1 LAFAFE
7 QIASQV
13 PALTTLKRALET
25 GQVAHAY
32 LFEGPSG
39 VGKMLA
45 ARALAEALLCDT
57 APNRGCGQCHA
68 CERVRQ
74 DKHPD
79 VRIFAPRDEGNRN
92 LQVETVRNEIVPFA
106 KFAPFEGR
114 AAVLIFPE
122 SDVSFPEMHPE
133 AANALLKTLEE
144 PRQAL
149 TFVLLSERPER
160 LLATIRSRCQTVRF
174 GPLPSDTLRSILT
187 KHGIPDAQQ
196 PAAIALSQGRADRA
210 LELAQEGRA
219 QELVE
224 LALAVDD
231 AAHAGKIAALL
242 DLAEQLAGRDDREL
256 VLETLALFY
265 RDVAAAAIDPEI
277 APAAFPEQRAL
288 ISERAQRLGARAAAE
303 SVHSIFHVADTLER
317 NANPETALDA
327 MLLGLAYPDVTHT
340 ALVVPKRKR

>member
-1 LAFAFE
+1 MAFDE
-7 QIASQV
+7 IASQV
-13 PALTTLKRALET
+13 PALTTLRRALAT
-25 GQVAHAY
+25 RQVAHAY

-39 VGKMLA
+39 VGKLLA
-45 ARALAEALLCDT
+45 ARALAEALLCDEQ
-57 APNRGCGQCHA
+57 PGKGCGRCSP
-68 CERVRQ
+68 CVRVQQ

-79 VRIFAPRDEGNRN
+79 VRIFKPRDEGNRN
-92 LQVETVRNEIVPFA
+92 LQVETIRTEIVPFT

-114 AAVLIFPE
+114 AACLIFPE
-122 SDVSFPEMHPE
+122 ADVSFPEMHPE

-160 LLATIRSRCQTVRF
+160 LLATIRSRCQTLRF
-174 GPLPSDTLRSILT
+174 APLPSDTLRAILT
-187 KHGIPDAQQ
+187 RHAIPEAQQ

-219 QELVE
+219 LELVE
-224 LALAVDD
+224 LALRVDD
-231 AAHAGKIAALL
+231 AAHAGRIAALL
-242 DLAEQLAGRDDREL
+242 ELAEQLASRDDREL

-265 RDVAAAAIDPEI
+265 RDVAAAAVEPDGMPL
-277 APAAFPEQRAL
+277 AFPEQRAL
-288 ISERAQRLGARAAAE
+288 IQERALRLGARAAAE
-303 SVHSIFHVADTLER
+303 SVRNIFSTVDTIER

-327 MLLGLAYPDVTHT
+327 MLLGLAYPDLSHT

>member
-1 LAFAFE
+1 MSFDE
-7 QIASQV
+7 IASQV
-13 PALTTLKRALET
+13 PAVTTLQRALAIQ
-25 GQVAHAY
+25 QVAHAY

-57 APNRGCGQCHA
+57 APGRGCGQCHA
-68 CERVRQ
+68 CERVRN

-79 VRIFAPRDEGNRN
+79 VRIFKPRDEGNRN

-114 AAVLIFPE
+114 AACLIFPE
-122 SDVSFPEMHPE
+122 ADVSFPEMHPE

-144 PRQAL
+144 PRQRL

-174 GPLPSDTLRSILT
+174 APLGSDTLREILT
-187 KHGIPDAQQ
+187 KHGIPEALQ

-210 LELAQEGRA
+210 IELAQEGRA
-219 QELVE
+219 QELVD
-224 LALAVDD
+224 LALQVDD
-231 AAHAGKIAALL
+231 AAHSGKIAGLL
-242 DLAEQLAGRDDREL
+242 DLAEQLASRDDREL

-265 RDVAAAAIDPEI
+265 RDVAAAAIDPERT
-277 APAAFPEQRAL
+277 PAAFPDQSAL
-288 ISERAQRLGARAAAE
+288 IGERAQRLGARAAAE
-303 SVHSIFHVADTLER
+303 SVRAIFNTADTLER

-327 MLLGLAYPDVTHT
+327 MLLGLAYPDITHT